1 MHQETLTDSFPAPS
15 IKICHIEAY
24 PIRRCGIQERS
35 RDLNRPPPWRVDH
48 IHHLISNL
56 FPSSLTS
63 SVVTIHSNFSNHVHI
78 KSSDEN
84 VQIVLH
90 SIRSIRPLRSP
101 KRETIDCTGRTGEAD
116 RLWVHRCCW
125 NPVWFVRTLNCR
137 STSFECK
144 VLILFTYSPRRT
156 IATAQSLYFRF
167 HLFFPL
173 TEFPYLEVTLTCLYV
188 SSKLHDTLKK
198 PREIILASYALRY
211 PDLLKGRAQLDPSAV
226 DQKQLEQEKKKVQQ
240 VERLVLETICFNFL
254 RAGEGAGSGK
264 SDTFGLGVKV
274 GRKMGCESFCPL
286 LFQKT
291 QG

>member
-1 MHQETLTDSFPAPS
+1 MSGGS
-15 IKICHIEAY
+15 
-24 PIRRCGIQERS
+24 RS
-35 RDLNRPPPWRVDH
+35 LVGSSMPLGFGVVCTCLDRSSTCSGRE
-48 IHHLISNL
+48 LIIL
-56 FPSSLTS
+56 PTS
-63 SVVTIHSNFSNHVHI
+63 
-78 KSSDEN
+78 
-84 VQIVLH
+84 
-90 SIRSIRPLRSP
+90 
-101 KRETIDCTGRTGEAD
+101 
-116 RLWVHRCCW
+116 
-125 NPVWFVRTLNCR
+125 
-137 STSFECK
+137 
-144 VLILFTYSPRRT
+144 SPRRT

-274 GRKMGCESFCPL
+274 GRKMGCESSVRCSSRKLGADRLSRGSLETIYTTCLEDYNRYVSYASPL
-286 LFQKT
+286 LLSHTPLQPFRST
-291 QG
+291 DFEPPPLCFRHPAR